1 MNEINKIPLLLILV
15 LGMVIVGI
23 AGLAIPANAAYEA
36 KNFDSL
42 LGTKGFSDQLLKNHF
57 TTYRGYV
64 SDTNNVSNKL
74 DTMLKA
80 ENTDTHKYLEL
91 KRMFGLKWNGMRLH
105 EYYFE
110 NLVKGGKP
118 IDINSALYQTI
129 VDDFGSYENWEK
141 DFRAVSAIRDDGWSI
156 LYYDSMYNRL
166 FNVWIDGNDVG
177 HLSGTVP
184 ILVMD
189 GFTHAYKLDYG
200 NNKANYINAFIDAT
214 DWTVVNSRFEKA
226 C

>member
-1 MNEINKIPLLLILV
+1 MNKINKIPLLLILV

-23 AGLAIPANAAYEA
+23 VVPANATYEA

-42 LGTKGFSDQLLKNHF
+42 LGTKGLSDQLLKNHF
-57 TTYRGYV
+57 TTYHSYV

-80 ENTDTHKYLEL
+80 EKTDTHKYLEL

-118 IDINSALYQTI
+118 IDTNSALYQTI

-166 FNVWIDGNDVG
+166 FNVWIDENDVG

-189 GFTHAYKLDYG
+189 GFAHAYKLDYG
-200 NNKANYINAFIDAT
+200 NNKADYINAFIDAT